1 MRTVTANPCLHCSL
15 MHRQA
20 MLVAGGKGFLL
31 KLKKWLLQKDGK
43 WANAPS
49 SIEIFQLLP
58 FVVDQHKAKDHTE
71 VKFSENSITL

>member
-1 MRTVTANPCLHCSL
+1 
-15 MHRQA
+15 
-20 MLVAGGKGFLL
+20 L